1 MRGEQPGPEGSVNKV
16 FNAELN
22 QRRTDFAV
30 TAAGMAG
37 VAWMPGDKAAEMRA
51 HGFARARANT
61 IEGGTSEVLRNQVA
75 ERVLGLP
82 RDGNAERDVP
92 WRELRRN

>member
-1 MRGEQPGPEGSVNKV
+1 VNKV

-22 QRRTDFAV
+22 QRRTEFAV
-30 TAAGMAG
+30 DAAGMAG
-37 VAWMPGDKAAEMRA
+37 VAWMPGDKPAEMRA
-51 HGFARARANT
+51 HGFLRARANT

-82 RDGNAERDVP
+82 RDGNADRDVP